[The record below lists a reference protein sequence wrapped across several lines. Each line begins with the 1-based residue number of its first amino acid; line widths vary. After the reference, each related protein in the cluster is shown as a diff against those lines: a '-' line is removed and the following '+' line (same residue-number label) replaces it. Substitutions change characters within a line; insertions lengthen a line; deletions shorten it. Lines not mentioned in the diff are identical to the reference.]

1 MPRRFY
7 DLQITISSLTLG
19 IGAILITLLETRV
32 VLGQIPPEIDS
43 HTPSPITEMEEVNSE
58 SPTTIEA
65 ESTSAKDLVSNLHKE
80 KLNAQDKPPTES
92 EDKKQ
97 VDPFTKTSG
106 GQFRFDVTKPG
117 QSFSFGLGSIIGYPD
132 ALNGPTRKSL
142 NVPQEETR
150 LSVISVSGHIRQRLG
165 KNQGI
170 LLEGIADPKLFG
182 LDFRYGN
189 LAPSLPG
196 AFAANIFSQ
205 SARSPAFENGEE
217 DVDLANGNAPWVVRI
232 GGGVEYIVPITS
244 NLHGA
249 LGMNYQQVSIRD
261 AAFTNNIES
270 EDELG
275 NSLTFSDDGQDTLW
289 TIDAAFLWSTT
300 DNPDAP
306 THGSRLR
313 FATSQSIPVGD
324 ANILYNR
331 LDAGFSQFIPLN
343 LFGFTEGPRILVLN
357 FQTGT
362 FIGDVPSYQA
372 FNLGGANIVRGF
384 DNGEVG
390 TSRSF
395 IKTTAEYRFPI
406 ASLMLF
412 KQDVGVGGNLF
423 VDYAND
429 LGTADGVRG
438 NPADARGKPGDGLG
452 YGLGL
457 SADTSFGRFRVE
469 FGLNSDGSSQFHLA
483 VGDRY

>member
-1 MPRRFY
+1 MSKKIY
-7 DLQITISSLTLG
+7 DLQIIISSLTLG
-19 IGAILITLLETRV
+19 IGTILMTLIETRV
-32 VLGQIPPEIDS
+32 VLGQAPPKAVAHTLCPLTEI
-43 HTPSPITEMEEVNSE
+43 EEINSK
-58 SPTTIEA
+58 SLTTIETY
-65 ESTSAKDLVSNLHKE
+65 STSAIDLVSNLHDE
-80 KLNAQDKPPTES
+80 KRNAQDNTTTKS
-92 EDKKQ
+92 ENKKQ

-106 GQFRFDVTKPG
+106 GQFRFDLTKPG
-117 QSFSFGLGSIIGYPD
+117 QSFSFGFGSIIGYPD
-132 ALNGPTRKSL
+132 VLNGPTRKSL

-150 LSVISVSGHIRQRLG
+150 LSVISLSGHIRQQLG

-170 LLEGIADPKLFG
+170 LLEGIADPKLYG

-217 DVDLANGNAPWVVRI
+217 DIDLANGNAPWVVRI
-232 GGGVEYIVPITS
+232 GGGVEYVLPITS
-244 NLHGA
+244 NLDGA

-289 TIDAAFLWSTT
+289 TIDAAFLWATT

-343 LFGFTEGPRILVLN
+343 LFGFTEGPRTLVLN

-372 FNLGGANIVRGF
+372 FNLGGSNIVRGF

-406 ASLMLF
+406 TSLRLF
-412 KQDVGVGGNLF
+412 KQDIGIGGNLF

-438 NPADARGKPGDGLG
+438 NPK
-452 YGLGL
+452 
-457 SADTSFGRFRVE
+457 
-469 FGLNSDGSSQFHLA
+469 
-483 VGDRY
+483 